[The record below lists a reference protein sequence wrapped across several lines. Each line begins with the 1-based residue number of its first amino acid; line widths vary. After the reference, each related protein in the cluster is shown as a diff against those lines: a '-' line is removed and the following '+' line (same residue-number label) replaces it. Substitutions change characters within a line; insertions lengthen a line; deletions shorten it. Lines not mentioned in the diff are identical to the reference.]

1 MIFGSVKQIAA
12 LDAAPLE
19 QLNMI
24 LLLSINGSLLLYTGV
39 TKYVLSSKKPIY
51 EKEKNIRGKV

>member
-39 TKYVLSSKKPIY
+39 TKYVLSS
-51 EKEKNIRGKV
+51 